1 MKTFARIGAQQIAKA
16 AGMLSWCTTG
26 RLPDILLAPGAV
38 SLKQWEVVACVYLFC
53 SVTQDHA
60 ALLHSGSRHGASTR
74 ARRGLDWRTESQQRR
89 SRERG
94 AALERPW
101 GGAGGS
107 MREPRPY
114 YYRVQV
120 RPLDVV
126 PLLEHAQNVPA
137 VLGTKC
143 DVT

>member
-1 MKTFARIGAQQIAKA
+1 MRVP
-16 AGMLSWCTTG
+16 L
-26 RLPDILLAPGAV
+26 
-38 SLKQWEVVACVYLFC
+38 LFC
-53 SVTQDHA
+53 TQDHA
-60 ALLHSGSRHGASTR
+60 ALLRSGSRHGASTR

-114 YYRVQV
+114 YYRVQA
-120 RPLDVV
+120 RPTRPSEALPTSSYVF
-126 PLLEHAQNVPA
+126 
-137 VLGTKC
+137 VLFASRRQSFLRAPSESQCASVLTRRKN
-143 DVT
+143 DLRPPELKN